1 MLCADVVCDTE
12 AHQLGFVKCIKSRT
26 ICATESF
33 TLYNSCLS
41 RTHSPPAFS
50 CERAALK
57 FRFSPLPKHPSLE
70 VRRQNQM
77 MAPCTSCEAV
87 SWVDECIRWF
97 DLHPDFLGKRKS
109 LLTRRPLKIKS
120 FFFW

>member
-1 MLCADVVCDTE
+1 MLCADVVCGTE
-12 AHQLGFVKCIKSRT
+12 AHQLGFVQVHQVENNRLLCIIPAAPELTR
-26 ICATESF
+26 
-33 TLYNSCLS
+33 
-41 RTHSPPAFS
+41 PPSFS

-57 FRFSPLPKHPSLE
+57 FRFSPLPMHPSLE
-70 VRRQNQM
+70 VRRHNQM
-77 MAPCTSCEAV
+77 MAPYTSCEAV
-87 SWVDECIRWF
+87 SWVDGCIRWF

>member
-1 MLCADVVCDTE
+1 M
-12 AHQLGFVKCIKSRT
+12 
-26 ICATESF
+26 
-33 TLYNSCLS
+33 
-41 RTHSPPAFS
+41 
-50 CERAALK
+50 
-57 FRFSPLPKHPSLE
+57 HPSLE

-120 FFFW
+120 FFFCGSLRSPPIHPSCRDTGLWSALGTSASTSTND